1 MYLKHIID
9 MLLYTILKSIVNKE
23 NIEVSSL
30 NYNIFCTIQN
40 IKNTYTYNIKIIRD
54 SIHLK
59 NFIIS

>member
-30 NYNIFCTIQN
+30 NYNIFVQ
-40 IKNTYTYNIKIIRD
+40 YKILK
-54 SIHLK
+54 IHTHIILK
-59 NFIIS
+59 L